1 MERAMKESIRWY
13 RDGDFSTMRD
23 DAREA
28 ILSLY
33 KNDDEKPDH
42 AARIQIST
50 NLLLMGKALQD
61 NRLLRMAVEVLMVDE
76 KASAIDVLLRTQ
88 EILRKTTT
96 A

>member
-1 MERAMKESIRWY
+1 MERVVNESVKNY
-13 RDGDFSTMRD
+13 RDGDFSTMRE

-33 KNDDEKPDH
+33 VNDDEKPDRL
-42 AARIQIST
+42 ARRQIST

-76 KASAIDVLLRTQ
+76 KAEVVDVLLRTQ
-88 EILRKTTT
+88 EILREST
-96 A
+96 AT